1 MRDYTKKTQIL
12 HRNLTKFNYNRAPI
26 DKKCIKIQKE
36 RFLKSLILTILVLII
51 GFYYYSASFAVTI
64 LAISFLIFFHELGHF
79 LAARSIGVSVTTF
92 SVGFGKT
99 IISKK
104 IGETEYRL
112 SAVPLGGYVSL
123 KGQEDLDPT
132 ARSDD
137 ADSYNSCSPLG
148 RIWILFAGPFFNIIL
163 AFLIYI
169 ALGFIGVERLAPV
182 VGKIAPNSAAQKF
195 GIKTGDKIVAIDGV
209 EIREWDDIAK
219 NIALK
224 ELDIEILRKNTD
236 ETAQILTPN
245 LDNNLAINP
254 AQNNS
259 NLTTN
264 QTKISSNSTSNYST
278 IHIKLTPK
286 IGEKENIWREKIQ
299 TPLIGISPTGDFITL
314 YHTGANSLNF
324 ALSETYKAS
333 SLIVVGLEKLL
344 SGAVAIKEMGGIVAM
359 TDITTRAAGVSV
371 SVLLYVVA
379 LLSVNLGILNLL
391 PVPVLDGGHIAF
403 NLYELIF
410 RRPVPQ
416 KLFERASYV
425 GMALLFAL
433 MIFTIINDFLR
444 MFGVYK

>member
-1 MRDYTKKTQIL
+1 M
-12 HRNLTKFNYNRAPI
+12 
-26 DKKCIKIQKE
+26 
-36 RFLKSLILTILVLII
+36 KSLILTILVLII
-51 GFYYYSASFAVTI
+51 GFYYYSVSFAVTI

-259 NLTTN
+259 
-264 QTKISSNSTSNYST
+264 TSNYST

-314 YHTGANSLNF
+314 YHTGASSLNF

-359 TDITTRAAGVSV
+359 TDITTRAVGVSV

-410 RRPVPQ
+410 RRPVSQ
-416 KLFERASYV
+416 KLFEKASYV

-444 MFGVYK
+444 MFGFYK

>member
-1 MRDYTKKTQIL
+1 M
-12 HRNLTKFNYNRAPI
+12 
-26 DKKCIKIQKE
+26 
-36 RFLKSLILTILVLII
+36 KSLILTILVLIV

-182 VGKIAPNSAAQKF
+182 VGKIAPDSAAQKF
-195 GIKTGDKIVAIDGV
+195 GIKTGDKILAIDGV

-236 ETAQILTPN
+236 EAAQISTPN
-245 LDNNLAINP
+245 LDNHSAINS
-254 AQNNS
+254 AQNN
-259 NLTTN
+259 
-264 QTKISSNSTSNYST
+264 SNSTSNYST

-314 YHTGANSLNF
+314 YHTGASSLNF

-359 TDITTRAAGVSV
+359 TDITTRAVGVSV

-410 RRPVPQ
+410 RRPVSQ
-416 KLFERASYV
+416 KLFEKASYV
-425 GMALLFAL
+425 GMVLLFAL

>member
-1 MRDYTKKTQIL
+1 M
-12 HRNLTKFNYNRAPI
+12 
-26 DKKCIKIQKE
+26 
-36 RFLKSLILTILVLII
+36 KSLILTILVLIV

-182 VGKIAPNSAAQKF
+182 VGKIAPDSAAQKF
-195 GIKTGDKIVAIDGV
+195 GIKTGDKILAIDGV

-236 ETAQILTPN
+236 EAAQISTPN
-245 LDNNLAINP
+245 LDNHSAINS
-254 AQNNS
+254 AQNN
-259 NLTTN
+259 
-264 QTKISSNSTSNYST
+264 SNSTSNYST
-278 IHIKLTPK
+278 IHLKLTPK

-314 YHTGANSLNF
+314 YHTGASSLNF

-359 TDITTRAAGVSV
+359 TDITTRAVGVSV

-410 RRPVPQ
+410 RRPVSQ
-416 KLFERASYV
+416 KLFEKASYV

-444 MFGVYK
+444 MFGFYK

>member
-1 MRDYTKKTQIL
+1 M
-12 HRNLTKFNYNRAPI
+12 
-26 DKKCIKIQKE
+26 
-36 RFLKSLILTILVLII
+36 KSLILTILVLIV

-123 KGQEDLDPT
+123 KGQKDLDPT

-182 VGKIAPNSAAQKF
+182 VGKIAPDSAAQKF
-195 GIKTGDKIVAIDGV
+195 GIKTGDKILAIDGV

-236 ETAQILTPN
+236 EAAQISTPN
-245 LDNNLAINP
+245 LDNHSAINS
-254 AQNNS
+254 AQN
-259 NLTTN
+259 
-264 QTKISSNSTSNYST
+264 NSTSNYST
-278 IHIKLTPK
+278 IHLKLTPK

-314 YHTGANSLNF
+314 YHTGASSLNF

-359 TDITTRAAGVSV
+359 TDITTRAVGVSV

-410 RRPVPQ
+410 RRPVSQ
-416 KLFERASYV
+416 KLFEKASYV

>member
-1 MRDYTKKTQIL
+1 M
-12 HRNLTKFNYNRAPI
+12 
-26 DKKCIKIQKE
+26 
-36 RFLKSLILTILVLII
+36 KSLILTILVLIV

-182 VGKIAPNSAAQKF
+182 VGKIAPDSAAQKF

-219 NIALK
+219 NIVLK

-236 ETAQILTPN
+236 EAAQISTPN
-245 LDNNLAINP
+245 LDNHSAINS
-254 AQNNS
+254 AQNN
-259 NLTTN
+259 
-264 QTKISSNSTSNYST
+264 SNSTSNYST
-278 IHIKLTPK
+278 IHLKLTPK

-314 YHTGANSLNF
+314 YHTGASSINF

-359 TDITTRAAGVSV
+359 TDITTRAVGVSV

-410 RRPVPQ
+410 RRPVSQ
-416 KLFERASYV
+416 KLFEKASYV

>member
-1 MRDYTKKTQIL
+1 M
-12 HRNLTKFNYNRAPI
+12 
-26 DKKCIKIQKE
+26 
-36 RFLKSLILTILVLII
+36 KSLILTILVLIV

-123 KGQEDLDPT
+123 KGQKDLDPT

-182 VGKIAPNSAAQKF
+182 VGKIAPDSAAQKF
-195 GIKTGDKIVAIDGV
+195 GIKTGDKILAIDGV

-236 ETAQILTPN
+236 EAAQISTPN
-245 LDNNLAINP
+245 LDNNSAINS
-254 AQNNS
+254 AQN
-259 NLTTN
+259 
-264 QTKISSNSTSNYST
+264 NSTSNYST
-278 IHIKLTPK
+278 IHLKLTPK

-314 YHTGANSLNF
+314 YHTGASSLNF

-359 TDITTRAAGVSV
+359 TDITTRAVGVSV

-410 RRPVPQ
+410 RRPVSQ
-416 KLFERASYV
+416 KLFEKASYV

>member
-1 MRDYTKKTQIL
+1 M
-12 HRNLTKFNYNRAPI
+12 
-26 DKKCIKIQKE
+26 
-36 RFLKSLILTILVLII
+36 KSLILTILVLIV

-182 VGKIAPNSAAQKF
+182 VGKIAPDSAAQKF
-195 GIKTGDKIVAIDGV
+195 GIKAGDKILAIDGV

-236 ETAQILTPN
+236 EAAQISTPN
-245 LDNNLAINP
+245 LDNHSAINS
-254 AQNNS
+254 AQNN
-259 NLTTN
+259 
-264 QTKISSNSTSNYST
+264 SNSTSNYST
-278 IHIKLTPK
+278 IHLKLTPK

-314 YHTGANSLNF
+314 YHTGVSSINF

-359 TDITTRAAGVSV
+359 TDITTRAVGVSV

-410 RRPVPQ
+410 RRPVSQ
-416 KLFERASYV
+416 KLFEKASYV

>member
-1 MRDYTKKTQIL
+1 M
-12 HRNLTKFNYNRAPI
+12 
-26 DKKCIKIQKE
+26 
-36 RFLKSLILTILVLII
+36 KSLILTILVLIV

-182 VGKIAPNSAAQKF
+182 VGKIAPDSAAQKF
-195 GIKTGDKIVAIDGV
+195 GIKTGDKILAIDGV

-236 ETAQILTPN
+236 EAAQILTPN
-245 LDNNLAINP
+245 LDNHSAINS
-254 AQNNS
+254 AQNN
-259 NLTTN
+259 
-264 QTKISSNSTSNYST
+264 SNSTSNYST

-314 YHTGANSLNF
+314 YHTGASSLNF

-410 RRPVPQ
+410 RRSVPQ
-416 KLFERASYV
+416 KLFEKASYV
-425 GMALLFAL
+425 GMVLLFAL

>member
-36 RFLKSLILTILVLII
+36 QCLKSLILTILVLIV

-182 VGKIAPNSAAQKF
+182 VGKIAPDSAAQKF

-219 NIALK
+219 NIVLK

-236 ETAQILTPN
+236 EAAQISTPN
-245 LDNNLAINP
+245 LDNHSAINS

-259 NLTTN
+259 NF
-264 QTKISSNSTSNYST
+264 TSNYST
-278 IHIKLTPK
+278 IHLKLTPK

-314 YHTGANSLNF
+314 YHTGASSINF

-359 TDITTRAAGVSV
+359 TDITTRAVAVSV

-410 RRPVPQ
+410 RRPVSQ
-416 KLFERASYV
+416 KLFEKASYV

>member
-1 MRDYTKKTQIL
+1 M
-12 HRNLTKFNYNRAPI
+12 
-26 DKKCIKIQKE
+26 
-36 RFLKSLILTILVLII
+36 KSLILTILVLII

-182 VGKIAPNSAAQKF
+182 VGKIAPDSAAQKF
-195 GIKTGDKIVAIDGV
+195 GIKTGDKILAIDGV

-236 ETAQILTPN
+236 EAAQISTPN
-245 LDNNLAINP
+245 LDNHSAINS
-254 AQNNS
+254 AQNN
-259 NLTTN
+259 
-264 QTKISSNSTSNYST
+264 SNSTSNYST
-278 IHIKLTPK
+278 IHLKLTPK

-299 TPLIGISPTGDFITL
+299 TPLIGISPTSDFITL
-314 YHTGANSLNF
+314 YHTGVSSINF

-359 TDITTRAAGVSV
+359 TDITTRAVGVSV

-410 RRPVPQ
+410 RRPVSQ
-416 KLFERASYV
+416 KLFEKASYV

>member
-36 RFLKSLILTILVLII
+36 WCLKSLILTILVLIV

-123 KGQEDLDPT
+123 KGQKDLDPT

-182 VGKIAPNSAAQKF
+182 VGKIAPDSAAQKF
-195 GIKTGDKIVAIDGV
+195 GIKTGDKILAIDGV

-236 ETAQILTPN
+236 ETAQISTPN
-245 LDNNLAINP
+245 LDNNSAINS
-254 AQNNS
+254 AQN
-259 NLTTN
+259 
-264 QTKISSNSTSNYST
+264 NSTSNYST

-314 YHTGANSLNF
+314 YHTGASSLNF

-359 TDITTRAAGVSV
+359 TDITTRAVGVSV

-391 PVPVLDGGHIAF
+391 PVPVLDSGHIAF

-416 KLFERASYV
+416 KLFEKASYV

>member
-36 RFLKSLILTILVLII
+36 QCLKSLILTILVLIV

-182 VGKIAPNSAAQKF
+182 VGKIAPDSAAQKF

-219 NIALK
+219 NIVLK

-236 ETAQILTPN
+236 EAAQISTPN
-245 LDNNLAINP
+245 LDNHSAINS
-254 AQNNS
+254 AQNN
-259 NLTTN
+259 
-264 QTKISSNSTSNYST
+264 SNSTSNYST
-278 IHIKLTPK
+278 IHLKLTPK

-299 TPLIGISPTGDFITL
+299 PPLIGISPTGDFITL
-314 YHTGANSLNF
+314 YHTGASSINF
-324 ALSETYKAS
+324 ALNETYKAS

-359 TDITTRAAGVSV
+359 TDITTRAVGVSV

-416 KLFERASYV
+416 KLFEKASYV

>member
-1 MRDYTKKTQIL
+1 M
-12 HRNLTKFNYNRAPI
+12 
-26 DKKCIKIQKE
+26 
-36 RFLKSLILTILVLII
+36 KSLILTILVLIV

-182 VGKIAPNSAAQKF
+182 VGKIAPDSAAQKF
-195 GIKTGDKIVAIDGV
+195 GIKTGDKILAIDGV

-236 ETAQILTPN
+236 EAAQISTPN
-245 LDNNLAINP
+245 LDNHSAINS

-259 NLTTN
+259 N
-264 QTKISSNSTSNYST
+264 STSNHST
-278 IHIKLTPK
+278 IHLKLTPK

-314 YHTGANSLNF
+314 YHTGASSINF

-359 TDITTRAAGVSV
+359 TDITTRAVGVSV

-410 RRPVPQ
+410 RRPVSQ
-416 KLFERASYV
+416 KLFEKASYV

>member
-1 MRDYTKKTQIL
+1 M
-12 HRNLTKFNYNRAPI
+12 
-26 DKKCIKIQKE
+26 
-36 RFLKSLILTILVLII
+36 
-51 GFYYYSASFAVTI
+51 
-64 LAISFLIFFHELGHF
+64 
-79 LAARSIGVSVTTF
+79 SVTTF

-99 IISKK
+99 LISKK

-169 ALGFIGVERLAPV
+169 TLGFIGVERLASV
-182 VGKIAPNSAAQKF
+182 VGKIAPDSAAQKF
-195 GIKTGDKIVAIDGV
+195 GIKTGDKILAIDGV

-236 ETAQILTPN
+236 ETAQISTPN
-245 LDNNLAINP
+245 LDNNSAINS
-254 AQNNS
+254 AQN
-259 NLTTN
+259 
-264 QTKISSNSTSNYST
+264 NSTSNYST

-314 YHTGANSLNF
+314 YHTGASSLNF

-359 TDITTRAAGVSV
+359 TDITTRAVGVSV

-416 KLFERASYV
+416 KLFEKASYV

>member
-1 MRDYTKKTQIL
+1 M
-12 HRNLTKFNYNRAPI
+12 
-26 DKKCIKIQKE
+26 
-36 RFLKSLILTILVLII
+36 KSLILTILVLIV

-236 ETAQILTPN
+236 EAAQISTPN
-245 LDNNLAINP
+245 LDNHSAINS
-254 AQNNS
+254 AQNN
-259 NLTTN
+259 
-264 QTKISSNSTSNYST
+264 SNSTSNYST
-278 IHIKLTPK
+278 IHLKLTPK

-314 YHTGANSLNF
+314 YHTGASSINF

-333 SLIVVGLEKLL
+333 SLIIVGLEKLL

-359 TDITTRAAGVSV
+359 TDITTRAVGVSV

-410 RRPVPQ
+410 RRSVPQ
-416 KLFERASYV
+416 KLFEKASYV
-425 GMALLFAL
+425 GMVLLFAL

>member
-1 MRDYTKKTQIL
+1 M
-12 HRNLTKFNYNRAPI
+12 
-26 DKKCIKIQKE
+26 
-36 RFLKSLILTILVLII
+36 KSLILTILVLII

-137 ADSYNSCSPLG
+137 ADSYNSCSPLW

-259 NLTTN
+259 NLTAN

-299 TPLIGISPTGDFITL
+299 TPLIGISPAGDFITL
-314 YHTGANSLNF
+314 YHTGASSLNF

-359 TDITTRAAGVSV
+359 TDITTRAVGVSV

-416 KLFERASYV
+416 KLFEKASYV

>member
-36 RFLKSLILTILVLII
+36 WCLKSLILTILVLIV

-182 VGKIAPNSAAQKF
+182 VGKIAPDSAAQKF
-195 GIKTGDKIVAIDGV
+195 GIKTGDKILAIDGV

-236 ETAQILTPN
+236 ETAQISTPN
-245 LDNNLAINP
+245 LDNNSAINS
-254 AQNNS
+254 AQN
-259 NLTTN
+259 
-264 QTKISSNSTSNYST
+264 NSTSNYST

-299 TPLIGISPTGDFITL
+299 TPLIGISPAGDFITL
-314 YHTGANSLNF
+314 YHTGASSLNF

-359 TDITTRAAGVSV
+359 TDITTRAVGVSV

-416 KLFERASYV
+416 KLFEKASYV

>member
-1 MRDYTKKTQIL
+1 M
-12 HRNLTKFNYNRAPI
+12 
-26 DKKCIKIQKE
+26 
-36 RFLKSLILTILVLII
+36 KSLILTILVLII

-182 VGKIAPNSAAQKF
+182 VGKIAPDSAAQKF
-195 GIKTGDKIVAIDGV
+195 GIKTGDKILAIDGV

-236 ETAQILTPN
+236 EAAQISTPN
-245 LDNNLAINP
+245 LDNHSAINS

-259 NLTTN
+259 N
-264 QTKISSNSTSNYST
+264 STSNHST
-278 IHIKLTPK
+278 IHLKLTPK

-416 KLFERASYV
+416 KLFEKASYV

>member
-36 RFLKSLILTILVLII
+36 WCLKSLILTILVLIV

-79 LAARSIGVSVTTF
+79 LAARTIGVSVTTF

-99 IISKK
+99 LISKK

-182 VGKIAPNSAAQKF
+182 VGKIAPDSAAQKF
-195 GIKTGDKIVAIDGV
+195 GIKTGDKILAIDGV

-236 ETAQILTPN
+236 ETAQISTPN
-245 LDNNLAINP
+245 LDNNSAINS
-254 AQNNS
+254 AQN
-259 NLTTN
+259 
-264 QTKISSNSTSNYST
+264 NSTSNYST

-299 TPLIGISPTGDFITL
+299 TPLIGISPAGDFITL
-314 YHTGANSLNF
+314 YHTGASSLNF

-359 TDITTRAAGVSV
+359 TDITTRAVGVSV

-416 KLFERASYV
+416 KLFEKASYV

>member
-1 MRDYTKKTQIL
+1 M
-12 HRNLTKFNYNRAPI
+12 
-26 DKKCIKIQKE
+26 
-36 RFLKSLILTILVLII
+36 KSLILTILVLIV

-169 ALGFIGVERLAPV
+169 TLGFIGVERLAPV
-182 VGKIAPNSAAQKF
+182 VGKIAPDSAAQKF
-195 GIKTGDKIVAIDGV
+195 GIKTGDKILAIDGV

-236 ETAQILTPN
+236 EAAQISTPN
-245 LDNNLAINP
+245 LDNHSAINS
-254 AQNNS
+254 AQNN
-259 NLTTN
+259 
-264 QTKISSNSTSNYST
+264 SNSTSNYST

-314 YHTGANSLNF
+314 YHTGASSLNF

-333 SLIVVGLEKLL
+333 SLIIVGLEKLL

-359 TDITTRAAGVSV
+359 TDITTRAVGVSV

-410 RRPVPQ
+410 RRPVSQ
-416 KLFERASYV
+416 KLFEKASYV

>member
-1 MRDYTKKTQIL
+1 M
-12 HRNLTKFNYNRAPI
+12 
-26 DKKCIKIQKE
+26 
-36 RFLKSLILTILVLII
+36 KSLILTILVLIV

-182 VGKIAPNSAAQKF
+182 VGKIAPDSAAQKF
-195 GIKTGDKIVAIDGV
+195 GIKTGDKILAIDGV

-236 ETAQILTPN
+236 EAAQISTPN
-245 LDNNLAINP
+245 LDNHSAINS
-254 AQNNS
+254 AQNN
-259 NLTTN
+259 
-264 QTKISSNSTSNYST
+264 SNSTSNYST
-278 IHIKLTPK
+278 IHLKLTPK

-314 YHTGANSLNF
+314 YHTGASSINF

-333 SLIVVGLEKLL
+333 SLIIVGLEKLL

-359 TDITTRAAGVSV
+359 TDITTRAVGVSV

-410 RRPVPQ
+410 RRSVPQ
-416 KLFERASYV
+416 KLFEKASYV
-425 GMALLFAL
+425 GMVLLFAL

>member
-1 MRDYTKKTQIL
+1 M
-12 HRNLTKFNYNRAPI
+12 
-26 DKKCIKIQKE
+26 
-36 RFLKSLILTILVLII
+36 KSLILTILVLII

-245 LDNNLAINP
+245 LDNNLAINS

-314 YHTGANSLNF
+314 YHTGASSLNF

-416 KLFERASYV
+416 KLFEKASYV
-425 GMALLFAL
+425 GMVLLFAL

>member
-1 MRDYTKKTQIL
+1 M
-12 HRNLTKFNYNRAPI
+12 
-26 DKKCIKIQKE
+26 
-36 RFLKSLILTILVLII
+36 KSLILTILVLIV

-169 ALGFIGVERLAPV
+169 TLGFIGVERLAPV
-182 VGKIAPNSAAQKF
+182 VGKIAPDSAAQKF
-195 GIKTGDKIVAIDGV
+195 GIKTGDKILAIDGV

-236 ETAQILTPN
+236 EAAQILTPN
-245 LDNNLAINP
+245 LDNHSAINS
-254 AQNNS
+254 AQNN
-259 NLTTN
+259 
-264 QTKISSNSTSNYST
+264 SNSTSNYST
-278 IHIKLTPK
+278 IHLKLTPK

-314 YHTGANSLNF
+314 YHTGASSLNF

-359 TDITTRAAGVSV
+359 TDITTRAVGVSV

-410 RRPVPQ
+410 RRPVSQ
-416 KLFERASYV
+416 KLFEKASYV

>member
-1 MRDYTKKTQIL
+1 M
-12 HRNLTKFNYNRAPI
+12 
-26 DKKCIKIQKE
+26 
-36 RFLKSLILTILVLII
+36 KSLILTILVLIV
-51 GFYYYSASFAVTI
+51 GFYYYSATFAVTI

-182 VGKIAPNSAAQKF
+182 VGKIAPDSAAQKF
-195 GIKTGDKIVAIDGV
+195 GIKTGDKILAIDGV

-236 ETAQILTPN
+236 EAAQISTPN
-245 LDNNLAINP
+245 LDNHSAINS
-254 AQNNS
+254 AQNN
-259 NLTTN
+259 
-264 QTKISSNSTSNYST
+264 SNSTSNYST
-278 IHIKLTPK
+278 IHLKLTPK

-314 YHTGANSLNF
+314 YHTGASSLNF

-359 TDITTRAAGVSV
+359 TDITTRAVGVSV

-410 RRPVPQ
+410 RRPVSQ
-416 KLFERASYV
+416 KLFEKASYV

>member
-1 MRDYTKKTQIL
+1 M
-12 HRNLTKFNYNRAPI
+12 
-26 DKKCIKIQKE
+26 
-36 RFLKSLILTILVLII
+36 ILVLII

-182 VGKIAPNSAAQKF
+182 VGKIAPDSAAQKF
-195 GIKTGDKIVAIDGV
+195 GIKTGDKILAIDGV

-236 ETAQILTPN
+236 EAAQISTPN
-245 LDNNLAINP
+245 LDNHSAINS

-259 NLTTN
+259 N
-264 QTKISSNSTSNYST
+264 STSNHST
-278 IHIKLTPK
+278 IHLKLTPK

-403 NLYELIF
+403 NLSELIF

-416 KLFERASYV
+416 KLFEKASYV

>member
-36 RFLKSLILTILVLII
+36 QCLKSLILTILVLIV

-182 VGKIAPNSAAQKF
+182 VGKIAPDSAAQKF
-195 GIKTGDKIVAIDGV
+195 GIKTGDKILAIDGV

-236 ETAQILTPN
+236 EAAQISTPN
-245 LDNNLAINP
+245 LDNHSAINS
-254 AQNNS
+254 AQNN
-259 NLTTN
+259 
-264 QTKISSNSTSNYST
+264 SNSTSNYST
-278 IHIKLTPK
+278 IHLKLTPK

-299 TPLIGISPTGDFITL
+299 TPLIGISPTSDFITL
-314 YHTGANSLNF
+314 YHTGVSSINF

-359 TDITTRAAGVSV
+359 TDITTRAVGVSV

-410 RRPVPQ
+410 RRPVSQ
-416 KLFERASYV
+416 KLFEKASYV

>member
-1 MRDYTKKTQIL
+1 M
-12 HRNLTKFNYNRAPI
+12 
-26 DKKCIKIQKE
+26 
-36 RFLKSLILTILVLII
+36 KSLILTILVLIV

-169 ALGFIGVERLAPV
+169 TLGFIGVERLAPV
-182 VGKIAPNSAAQKF
+182 VGKIAPDSAAQKF
-195 GIKTGDKIVAIDGV
+195 GIKTGDKILAIDGV

-236 ETAQILTPN
+236 EAAQILTPN
-245 LDNNLAINP
+245 LDNHSAINS
-254 AQNNS
+254 AQNN
-259 NLTTN
+259 
-264 QTKISSNSTSNYST
+264 SNSTSNYST
-278 IHIKLTPK
+278 IHLKLTPK

-299 TPLIGISPTGDFITL
+299 TPLIGISPAGDFITL
-314 YHTGANSLNF
+314 YHTGASSLNF

-359 TDITTRAAGVSV
+359 TDITTRAVGVSV

-410 RRPVPQ
+410 RRPVSQ
-416 KLFERASYV
+416 KLFEKASYV

>member
-1 MRDYTKKTQIL
+1 M
-12 HRNLTKFNYNRAPI
+12 
-26 DKKCIKIQKE
+26 
-36 RFLKSLILTILVLII
+36 KSLILMILVLII

-182 VGKIAPNSAAQKF
+182 VGKIAPDSAAQKF
-195 GIKTGDKIVAIDGV
+195 GIKTGDKILAIDGV

-236 ETAQILTPN
+236 EAAQISTPN
-245 LDNNLAINP
+245 LDNHSAINS

-259 NLTTN
+259 N
-264 QTKISSNSTSNYST
+264 STSNHST
-278 IHIKLTPK
+278 IHLKLTPK

-416 KLFERASYV
+416 KLFEKASYV

>member
-1 MRDYTKKTQIL
+1 M
-12 HRNLTKFNYNRAPI
+12 
-26 DKKCIKIQKE
+26 
-36 RFLKSLILTILVLII
+36 
-51 GFYYYSASFAVTI
+51 
-64 LAISFLIFFHELGHF
+64 
-79 LAARSIGVSVTTF
+79 AARSIGVSVTTF

-182 VGKIAPNSAAQKF
+182 VGKIAPNSVAQKF

-219 NIALK
+219 NIASK

-245 LDNNLAINP
+245 LDNNLAINS

-259 NLTTN
+259 NLTAN
-264 QTKISSNSTSNYST
+264 QTKISSNSTPNYST

-314 YHTGANSLNF
+314 YHTGASSLNF

-391 PVPVLDGGHIAF
+391 PMPVLDGGHIAF

-416 KLFERASYV
+416 KLFEKASYV

-444 MFGVYK
+444 MCGVYK

>member
-1 MRDYTKKTQIL
+1 M
-12 HRNLTKFNYNRAPI
+12 
-26 DKKCIKIQKE
+26 
-36 RFLKSLILTILVLII
+36 KSLILTILVLIV

-79 LAARSIGVSVTTF
+79 LAARSIGVSVATF

-182 VGKIAPNSAAQKF
+182 VGKIAPDSAAQKF
-195 GIKTGDKIVAIDGV
+195 GIKTGDKILAIDGV

-236 ETAQILTPN
+236 EAAQISTPN
-245 LDNNLAINP
+245 LDNHSAINS
-254 AQNNS
+254 AQNN
-259 NLTTN
+259 
-264 QTKISSNSTSNYST
+264 SNSTSNYST
-278 IHIKLTPK
+278 IHLKLTPK

-314 YHTGANSLNF
+314 YHTGASSLNF

-359 TDITTRAAGVSV
+359 TDITTRAVGVSV

-410 RRPVPQ
+410 RRPVSQ
-416 KLFERASYV
+416 KLFEKASYV

>member
-36 RFLKSLILTILVLII
+36 QCLKSLILTILVLIV

-182 VGKIAPNSAAQKF
+182 VGKIAPDSAAQKF
-195 GIKTGDKIVAIDGV
+195 GIKTGDKILAIDGV

-236 ETAQILTPN
+236 EAAQISTPN
-245 LDNNLAINP
+245 LDNHSAINS
-254 AQNNS
+254 AQNN
-259 NLTTN
+259 
-264 QTKISSNSTSNYST
+264 SNSTSNYST
-278 IHIKLTPK
+278 IHLKLTPK

-314 YHTGANSLNF
+314 YHTGASSLNF

-359 TDITTRAAGVSV
+359 TDITTRAVGVSV

-410 RRPVPQ
+410 RRPVSQ
-416 KLFERASYV
+416 KLFEKASYV

-444 MFGVYK
+444 MFGFYK

>member
-1 MRDYTKKTQIL
+1 M
-12 HRNLTKFNYNRAPI
+12 
-26 DKKCIKIQKE
+26 
-36 RFLKSLILTILVLII
+36 KSLILTILVLIV

-182 VGKIAPNSAAQKF
+182 VGKIAPDSAAQKF
-195 GIKTGDKIVAIDGV
+195 GIKTGDKILAIDGV

-236 ETAQILTPN
+236 EAAQISTPN
-245 LDNNLAINP
+245 LDNHSAINS
-254 AQNNS
+254 AQNN
-259 NLTTN
+259 
-264 QTKISSNSTSNYST
+264 SNSTSNYST
-278 IHIKLTPK
+278 IHLKLTPK

-314 YHTGANSLNF
+314 YHTGASSLNF

-359 TDITTRAAGVSV
+359 TDITTRAVGVSV

-410 RRPVPQ
+410 RRPVSQ
-416 KLFERASYV
+416 KLFEKASYV

>member
-1 MRDYTKKTQIL
+1 M
-12 HRNLTKFNYNRAPI
+12 
-26 DKKCIKIQKE
+26 
-36 RFLKSLILTILVLII
+36 KSLILTILVLIV

-182 VGKIAPNSAAQKF
+182 VGKITPDSAAQKF
-195 GIKTGDKIVAIDGV
+195 GIKTGDKILAIDGV

-236 ETAQILTPN
+236 EAAQISTPN
-245 LDNNLAINP
+245 LDSHSAINS
-254 AQNNS
+254 AQNN
-259 NLTTN
+259 
-264 QTKISSNSTSNYST
+264 SNSTSNYST
-278 IHIKLTPK
+278 IHLKLTPK

-314 YHTGANSLNF
+314 YHTGASSINF

-359 TDITTRAAGVSV
+359 TDITTRAVGVSV

-410 RRPVPQ
+410 RRPVSQ
-416 KLFERASYV
+416 KLFEKASYV